1 MANADDVV
9 YPRDLSVSGSPVM
22 FPMEP
27 MGDACFVEK
36 MESDHRGKIMIPQAN
51 GANGNPQAEFVFGK
65 VIAVGP
71 GTFSISGVRTP
82 CDIKVGD
89 IVTLPLVAAMRISMG
104 LRNELIARGS
114 TAEYIDKIMVVQF
127 EHITA
132 RLL

>member
-9 YPRDLSVSGSPVM
+9 YPRDLSVSGSPVK

-51 GANGNPQAEFVFGK
+51 GSQGDPRAEFVFGK